1 MNNKFSVSFK
11 IDLPISI
18 QISQLDKDIQ
28 ELLGEITNRHNKQKL
43 SKIQDSLKSIVK
55 SLDLSKNLSQNPSQ
69 QSLLLEQQ
77 DQQSNVFIKRK
88 TKEDEHAANKL
99 EQENKKLKED
109 IIKLKQRNSVEINEQ
124 EDKKTNKKIDS
135 LHFTISEERATNREL
150 ILQIQSLE
158 DALKKINTEYNSL
171 SYRFAKLNNE
181 SELFERTINDLKHN
195 LQINRSKFNEIVK
208 VNEELKSKH
217 FSKEEFI
224 EEHNKDMRK
233 EIKKNH
239 KLQEKIDVLEK
250 KIEELSS
257 ESQIKETR
265 LKALRQMNT
274 KLESK
279 SKQIMDKWKNMQ
291 SIEERSESTYQNYQK
306 HLDYL
311 EEQNKK
317 ILSFRSDKDSFIK
330 YEAMHS
336 KQMNSLIEENLLLKN
351 QINELKHINE
361 EFQNKLES
369 FETKF
374 KSTLYASTLEIEHP
388 IVQQNN
394 YFKTGFISKPEEILN
409 NNTITNSNK
418 RINNSSLKKEK
429 LSSQNNI
436 YLNQTQS
443 LSTNQKKPFGEEIN
457 YLAIDD
463 MKPSKLILKENKFE
477 VLDSPSSNK

>member
-1 MNNKFSVSFK
+1 MNNKLSVSFK
-11 IDLPISI
+11 KDQPISI

-43 SKIQDSLKSIVK
+43 SRIQESLKSIVK
-55 SLDLSKNLSQNPSQ
+55 SLDLSKTLSHNPSQ
-69 QSLLLEQQ
+69 QSLILEQQ
-77 DQQSNVFIKRK
+77 DPHSNVFIKRK
-88 TKEDEHAANKL
+88 TKEDEQNANKL

-109 IIKLKQRNSVEINEQ
+109 ITKLKQRTSVETNEQ

-195 LQINRSKFNEIVK
+195 LQVNRSKFNEIVK

-239 KLQEKIDVLEK
+239 KLQERIDILEK
-250 KIEELSS
+250 KIEELAS
-257 ESQIKETR
+257 ESLIKETR

-291 SIEERSESTYQNYQK
+291 SIEERSEATYQNYQK
-306 HLDYL
+306 HLEYL

-330 YEAMHS
+330 YEASHS
-336 KQMNSLIEENLLLKN
+336 KQMNNLIDL
-351 QINELKHINE
+351 
-361 EFQNKLES
+361 
-369 FETKF
+369 
-374 KSTLYASTLEIEHP
+374 
-388 IVQQNN
+388 
-394 YFKTGFISKPEEILN
+394 
-409 NNTITNSNK
+409 
-418 RINNSSLKKEK
+418 
-429 LSSQNNI
+429 
-436 YLNQTQS
+436 
-443 LSTNQKKPFGEEIN
+443 
-457 YLAIDD
+457 
-463 MKPSKLILKENKFE
+463 
-477 VLDSPSSNK
+477 